1 MAFPT
6 KVTTYVIDG
15 VNLLTSRYRNLKI
28 VPGVVTALMLA
39 LQELENAAW
48 SVIEGILLT
57 TPPVGDAVDRLAA
70 LVGIT
75 RDGRTDT
82 QLLAAIQI
90 QIRIN
95 RSHGLAEDI
104 IGIAALVVANAVYR
118 EWPTMVAA
126 WEIDLLVTPPTTAV
140 VQALTQYLG
149 KARSAGTAGNIRY
162 APDAGSLLCWG
173 SNVGTVPDAEGFG
186 DSVSGLLGHE
196 LAGLNTVN

>member
-6 KVTTYVIDG
+6 QIKTYVADG
-15 VNLLTSRYRNLKI
+15 VALLTSRYRNLVI
-28 VPGVVTALMLA
+28 VPGVVMALMLA
-39 LQELENAAW
+39 LQEVENAAW

-162 APDAGSLLCWG
+162 APDSGPLIKWG
-173 SNVGTVPDAEGFG
+173 SHYGGVTGAGFASHYG
-186 DSVSGLLGHE
+186 GATNNELSGLNPTG
-196 LAGLNTVN
+196 